1 MRVDKEMNH
10 RDIET
15 QRHLKIVSFL
25 QKLFYEKKIFS
36 VSSVPLWLY
45 VSLTF
50 ILTIAWLSEFAIAKD
65 EVATVVAIRNKA
77 VIERDKKERDA
88 KVKDSILL
96 IDTVSTLEASKAKM
110 LFIDDSV
117 LTLGEK
123 SKVVIKEFVY
133 SKEKGGRS
141 IFNLI
146 DGKMRS
152 IVGKTEFEVHTPTTV
167 AAARGTVIL
176 FETGILN
183 GRKFTTI
190 ICLEGEVNVRSI
202 DPKIKGILTLKQG
215 MMITAFEG
223 KSLPSPIPAPL
234 AVVERLK
241 EETDTGPHEISI
253 PAPTEM
259 EIGTAVVDTT
269 GGGEGRPEPPPP
281 TPPINQPPVQNT
293 PVDINVIFT
302 TPVNV
307 DVTFP

>member
-1 MRVDKEMNH
+1 MKRGFQMKMITKFV
-10 RDIET
+10 
-15 QRHLKIVSFL
+15 
-25 QKLFYEKKIFS
+25 
-36 VSSVPLWLY
+36 
-45 VSLTF
+45 
-50 ILTIAWLSEFAIAKD
+50 IASPFAIVIARSYRPKQSRLIAQDRLRRSNLLICLFTAYCLLLTTFGFTGFALAKD
-65 EVATVVAIRNKA
+65 EVATVVALRNKA
-77 VIERDKKERDA
+77 VIERDKRKTEA
-88 KVKDSILL
+88 KVKDGILL

-146 DGKMRS
+146 DGKMRA

-190 ICLEGEVNVRSI
+190 ICLEGEGMVRSM
-202 DPKIKGILTLKQG
+202 DPNIKGTLTLKQG

-223 KSLPSPIPAPL
+223 KSLPSPSPAPP

-241 EETDTGPHEISI
+241 TATTITFDDYDISSPSPPAETG
-253 PAPTEM
+253 
-259 EIGTAVVDTT
+259 IGGLVF
-269 GGGEGRPEPPPP
+269 ELPPPV
-281 TPPINQPPVQNT
+281 TPPIDQPPVQNT
-293 PVDINVIFT
+293 PVNINVIFT